1 MLTIPRLSD
10 HGYRILDELA
20 RTDPGLFIESATDEL
35 RRRLEADA
43 NKEGESPYQT
53 NNRQLILEVPLDPL
67 NDIDQR
73 GPDTDAHYAPL
84 IRQAVD
90 DITPAQAADYLLWA
104 SINCFAISS
113 YVSLRWST
121 SKLKNSNPTKYVKD
135 HWLWNSRPRISNA
148 SARLWWLKERANRAS
163 KYSIHSPE
171 TLLESMA
178 DNVGLYHQLS
188 DRTYFAASPILV
200 ATIYDVVLAG
210 NEYVYQR
217 PMANKLLRTLNMKAG
232 NMSFDILDYDELYEI
247 VESSLPPLGAGA
259 AG

>member
-20 RTDPGLFIESATDEL
+20 RANPVLFTKSATDEL
-35 RRRLEADA
+35 QQRLEADA
-43 NKEGESPYQT
+43 KKGGEFPYQAK
-53 NNRQLILEVPLDPL
+53 QLELEVALNPL
-67 NDIDQR
+67 NDIEQP
-73 GPDTDAHYAPL
+73 GPDSDAHYAPL
-84 IRQAVD
+84 IRQAVGG
-90 DITPAQAADYLLWA
+90 ITPAQAADDLLWA
-104 SINCFAISS
+104 SINCFAVSPYISVRWKTS
-113 YVSLRWST
+113 NLR
-121 SKLKNSNPTKYVKD
+121 NSNPSKYVRD

-148 SARLWWLKERANRAS
+148 SARLWWLAERANRAS
-163 KYSIHSPE
+163 EYSIHSPE

-188 DRTYFAASPILV
+188 DRVYFAASPVLV
-200 ATIYDVVLAG
+200 AAIYDVVLAG
-210 NEYVYQR
+210 NEYVYRR
-217 PMANKLLRTLNMKAG
+217 PMANQLLRTLNIKAG

>member
-10 HGYRILDELA
+10 QGYRILDELA
-20 RTDPGLFIESATDEL
+20 RTDPGLFIGSATDEL
-35 RRRLEADA
+35 QQRLEADA
-43 NKEGESPYQT
+43 KKEGETPYQA
-53 NNRQLILEVPLDPL
+53 NNKLELEVPLNPL
-67 NDIDQR
+67 NYIEQP

-84 IRQAVD
+84 IRQAVGG
-90 DITPAQAADYLLWA
+90 ITPAQAADDLLWA
-104 SINCFAISS
+104 SINCFAVSPYISVRWKTS
-113 YVSLRWST
+113 NLR
-121 SKLKNSNPTKYVKD
+121 NSNPAKYVRD

-148 SARLWWLKERANRAS
+148 SARLWWLAERANRAS
-163 KYSIHSPE
+163 EYSIHSPE

-188 DRTYFAASPILV
+188 DRPYFAASPVLV
-200 ATIYDVVLAG
+200 AAIYDVVLAG

-217 PMANKLLRTLNMKAG
+217 PTANKLLRTLNMKAG
-232 NMSFDILDYDELYEI
+232 NMSFDILDYYELYEI